1 MQSEIGHLQEIA
13 APALPTVT
21 VKGVAGAA
29 PDPAAVVPAGD
40 GAGLPM
46 VPSII
51 ATEPAQATP
60 AAPVVG
66 ESPRAATR
74 RVSPD
79 R

>member
-1 MQSEIGHLQEIA
+1 
-13 APALPTVT
+13 
-21 VKGVAGAA
+21 
-29 PDPAAVVPAGD
+29 
-40 GAGLPM
+40 M